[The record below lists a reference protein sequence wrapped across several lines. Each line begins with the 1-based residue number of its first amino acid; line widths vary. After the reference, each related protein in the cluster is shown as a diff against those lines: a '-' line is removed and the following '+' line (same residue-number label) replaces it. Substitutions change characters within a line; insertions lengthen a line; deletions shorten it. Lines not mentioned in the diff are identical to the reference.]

1 MDHIIKLI
9 KEYGTRVAVII
20 TALALLLFIPAGLTQ
35 NKALLAILVVL
46 IVLFL
51 GGAVAL
57 VVLAKKPHFGDVHY
71 FLYHPETK
79 RTMPRASLNEKLLR
93 ERVALYVD
101 AFGRTPLSL
110 WDEIPRDMRAELNVE
125 PQFKPVLAY
134 GMLLALSDCKDAQ
147 INAIFQQADVRAV
160 SYVCTAL
167 KEANDVSLAE
177 YLYDLKT
184 KKGADASV
192 VVPFFVKNAP
202 RFSVRALNY
211 IQRNFDE
218 FYVEKSRF
226 AK

>member
-1 MDHIIKLI
+1 MDHLIKLI
-9 KEYGTRVAVII
+9 KEYGTRAAVIVM
-20 TALALLLFIPAGLTQ
+20 AVALLLFIPAGLTQ
-35 NKALLAILVVL
+35 SKALFAVLAIL
-46 IVLFL
+46 IFLFL
-51 GGAVAL
+51 GGAIAL
-57 VVLAKKPHFGDVHY
+57 VVLAKKPHLGDVHY

-93 ERVALYVD
+93 ERVSLYVD

-110 WDEIPRDMRAELNVE
+110 WDEIPKDMRGELSLE

-134 GMLLALSDCKDAQ
+134 GMLLALSDCKEAQ
-147 INAIFQQADVRAV
+147 INAIFQQADIRAV
-160 SYVCTAL
+160 FYVSTAL
-167 KEANDVSLAE
+167 KEANDVPLAE
-177 YLYDLKT
+177 YLYDLK